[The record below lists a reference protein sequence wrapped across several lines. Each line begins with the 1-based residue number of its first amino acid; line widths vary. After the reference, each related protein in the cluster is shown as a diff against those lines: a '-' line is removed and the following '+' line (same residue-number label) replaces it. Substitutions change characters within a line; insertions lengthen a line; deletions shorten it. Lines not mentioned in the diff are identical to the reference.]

1 MLLEPILLQQDME
14 PTLLSCHHMLKVEL
28 IGFDG
33 FMNYIAKEYSCTLC
47 GKKFTKIPA
56 EKKVVSAHDSHKQ
69 FVVDCFGCK
78 IKTLQFAT
86 GDANGSV
93 IASGTTQKKNTAE
106 LDAYQSAV
114 KQGIQPNSTRTK
126 DVQKAIDI
134 SNKTGIAFDA
144 SKS

>member
-1 MLLEPILLQQDME
+1 MLFR
-14 PTLLSCHHMLKVEL
+14 S
-28 IGFDG
+28 
-33 FMNYIAKEYSCTLC
+33 
-47 GKKFTKIPA
+47 
-56 EKKVVSAHDSHKQ
+56 
-69 FVVDCFGCK
+69 
-78 IKTLQFAT
+78 
-86 GDANGSV
+86 DANGSV